1 MRINTFWY
9 CFKQGIINICR
20 NILFSLAS
28 IATISACIFLFCLF
42 FALAANISYGTRM
55 AERTVGISVFFDEA
69 LSQEEI
75 QAVGQEIGTWGE
87 VREMRFVSAEEAWD
101 TFKEVYFEGEEELA
115 AGFEEDNPLAG
126 SASYEIFLKDI
137 GDQEEIA
144 QRLEEL
150 EGVRRVRYSSTLV
163 DGFMSAGR
171 VIGLVSVVII
181 GLLLAVA
188 VFLISNTISV
198 AAAFRRRENEIMRWI
213 GATNF
218 MIRAPFVVEGMVL
231 GLLGAV
237 LPLAL
242 ICVLYQRGVLYLE
255 ERFGILTGIFEPL
268 GLSAL
273 FPYMAG
279 AALALG
285 VGIGFLVSFF
295 TIRRHLKV

>member
-1 MRINTFWY
+1 M
-9 CFKQGIINICR
+9 
-20 NILFSLAS
+20 
-28 IATISACIFLFCLF
+28 
-42 FALAANISYGTRM
+42 
-55 AERTVGISVFFDEA
+55 GISVFFDEA

-150 EGVRRVRYSSTLV
+150 DGVRRVRYSSTLV

-171 VIGLVSVVII
+171 VIGLVSAVII

-198 AAAFRRRENEIMRWI
+198 AAAFRRRGERDYALDWSHEFYDTGSLCGGGHGP
-213 GATNF
+213 GASGSGASPGSDLCALSE
-218 MIRAPFVVEGMVL
+218 RGALPG
-231 GLLGAV
+231 GAV
-237 LPLAL
+237 WDSD
-242 ICVLYQRGVLYLE
+242 GD
-255 ERFGILTGIFEPL
+255 F
-268 GLSAL
+268 
-273 FPYMAG
+273 
-279 AALALG
+279 
-285 VGIGFLVSFF
+285 
-295 TIRRHLKV
+295 